1 MVLLATI
8 GFGMWYFQFMAV
20 KQFKYSLTTTPV
32 ALTELVA
39 TDKKEGVTIVF
50 SVSSLTGGEAALL
63 GTSAITSS
71 TFGLHLDNDSK
82 VVLAGD
88 FIANDVFYAR
98 AKTSACTLYV
108 LMVGA

>member
-1 MVLLATI
+1 
-8 GFGMWYFQFMAV
+8 MAV
-20 KQFKYSLTTTPV
+20 KQFKYSLTTAAV

-63 GTSAITSS
+63 GTSAITAS
-71 TFGLHLDNDSK
+71 TFGLHLDGDSK
-82 VVLAGD
+82 VVLTGD